1 VLCLLTGVR
10 SAEARALTWTHVDLD
25 AKTISVW
32 RPVRAHGD
40 TKTNRSRRTLRIP
53 QVAVEAL
60 QAQPRR
66 QAEKRSKAGELWQEH
81 GLVFTTSVGMLMDRI
96 FQPKRQREDRAGA
109 AG

>member
-10 SAEARALTWTHVDLD
+10 SEEARTLTWSHVDLD

-32 RPVRAHGD
+32 RSARAHGD

-60 QAQPRR
+60 QAQLCR
-66 QAEKRSKAGELWQEH
+66 QYEERSKAGETCLTLPLRSSSSTA
-81 GLVFTTSVGMLMDRI
+81 GRSSVLRPTRLM
-96 FQPKRQREDRAGA
+96 PA
-109 AG
+109 